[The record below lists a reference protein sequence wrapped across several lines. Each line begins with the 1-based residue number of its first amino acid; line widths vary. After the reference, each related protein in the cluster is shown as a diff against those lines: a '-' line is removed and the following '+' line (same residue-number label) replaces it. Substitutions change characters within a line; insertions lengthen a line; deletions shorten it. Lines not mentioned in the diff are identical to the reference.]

1 MRCEACDKII
11 TEFSSF
17 CRDCDDQVSAMVHED
32 DTKELAKL
40 RELLE
45 SALPHIEC
53 KTTEQSQLITAIG
66 EALD

>member
-1 MRCEACDKII
+1 MRCEACNKIM

-17 CRDCDDQVSAMVHED
+17 CKDCDDEVSRMVHDD
-32 DTKELAKL
+32 DTKEIAKL

-53 KTTEQSQLITAIG
+53 KTNEQSQLITAIG